1 MTTAK
6 EPDWDVWNAGGGPRY
21 PHEKVVQFCFRHYPA
36 AERSQTRVLD
46 LGCGS
51 GVHTAFLAREG
62 FICSASD
69 IAEQGVAN
77 TRQRLAA
84 EQLVA
89 QLRVEPAD
97 QSSFDAASFDLII
110 CIGVLECVGPE
121 TARAVIRRT
130 RAMLEPGGRGL
141 FLFCG
146 EGDFRLSGENRYQLH
161 GFSRSEVESIFADHF
176 SECFIDE
183 YSTTYKG
190 GRERQFD
197 WLVTVT
203 R

>member
-1 MTTAK
+1 MNPNQ
-6 EPDWDVWNAGGGPRY
+6 PDWEAWNSGGGPSY
-21 PHEKVVQFCFRHYPA
+21 PHEKVVQFCFRHYPKA
-36 AERSQTRVLD
+36 DRVQTRALD

-62 FICSASD
+62 FITSASD

-77 TRQRLAA
+77 TRQRLGA

-89 QLRVEPAD
+89 RLRVESAD

-110 CIGVLECVGPE
+110 CVGVLECVGPG
-121 TARAVIRRT
+121 TATAVIRRA
-130 RAMLEPGGRGL
+130 RHMLSAGGRGL

-161 GFSRSEVESIFADHF
+161 GFSRDEVEAVFADQF

-183 YSTTYKG
+183 YSTTYEG
-190 GRERQFD
+190 GRQRQRD